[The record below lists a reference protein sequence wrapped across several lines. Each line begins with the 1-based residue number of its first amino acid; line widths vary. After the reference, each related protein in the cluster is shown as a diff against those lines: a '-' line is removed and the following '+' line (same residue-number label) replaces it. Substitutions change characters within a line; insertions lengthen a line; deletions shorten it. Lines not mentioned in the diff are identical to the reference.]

1 MKALASLYPTHIA
14 TVKERHDRAL
24 AATSFDQVVVFSG
37 ALNVQFL
44 DDNYYPFK
52 TNPHFKSW
60 VPVIDNP
67 NCYVIY
73 SPGRKPLLVY
83 WQPVDY
89 WYKPADTPSGYWVDQ
104 FDIVI
109 IRDPEEAKQ
118 HFPKQGRTA
127 YLGEPNAL
135 HGAGLNPEELL
146 SRLHWERSWKTGYE
160 IACIRLA
167 NEIGTRAH
175 TAAARAFSEGRSE
188 FEIHIDYLL
197 ASLHAEAELPYS
209 NIIAVNENASVLHYT
224 QHDRRHLDEGQ
235 RHSFLIDAG
244 ANVNGYAS
252 DITRTYSRE
261 RNEFADLIAA
271 FDDMQQGLCRMVRPG
286 VSYIDVHMAAHH
298 GVAKLLH
305 DFKFVDLDAG
315 AIVDTRI
322 SSTFF
327 PHGVGHFLGLQV
339 HDVAGF
345 HADCLG
351 NLIAKPE
358 GHEFLRLTRV
368 IEPRMSFTIEPG
380 LYFIDPLLKDLK
392 AGDRAKHVNWSKVDE
407 FRKFGGIRIEDDV
420 VVTDDGCKN
429 LTREAFAAA

>member
-1 MKALASLYPTHIA
+1 MNALASLYPSHVA

-24 AATSFDQVVVFSG
+24 AATSFDHVVVFSG

-67 NCYVIY
+67 NCHVVYT
-73 SPGRKPLLVY
+73 PGRKPLLVY
-83 WQPVDY
+83 WQPIDY
-89 WYKPADTPSGYWVDQ
+89 WYKPAATPCGYWVEQ

-109 IRDPEEAKQ
+109 IRDPEAAKA
-118 HFPKQGRTA
+118 HFPKGGRTA
-127 YLGEPNAL
+127 YLGEPNEL
-135 HGAGLNPEELL
+135 LGSDLNPGDLL
-146 SRLHWERSWKTGYE
+146 SRLHWERSWKTDYE
-160 IACIRLA
+160 IACIRGA
-167 NEIGTRAH
+167 NEIGVRAH
-175 TAAARAFSEGRSE
+175 AAALRSFAEGRSE

-224 QHDRRHLDEGQ
+224 HHDRGHLHEAE

-244 ANVNGYAS
+244 ASCNGYAS

-261 RNEFADLIAA
+261 RDEFADLIAA
-271 FDDMQQGLCRMVRPG
+271 FDHMQQSLCAMVRPG
-286 VSYIDVHMAAHH
+286 VNYIDVHMAAHD
-298 GVAKLLH
+298 GVARLLH
-305 DFKFVDLDAG
+305 EFKFVNLDAG

-322 SSTFF
+322 SSAFF

-345 HADCLG
+345 HSDCLG

-368 IEPRMSFTIEPG
+368 VDPRMCFTIEPG
-380 LYFIDPLLKDLK
+380 LYFIDSLLKDLK
-392 AGDRAKHVNWSKVDE
+392 SSDRAKHVNWSKVDA

-420 VVTDDGCKN
+420 VVTDEGHVN
-429 LTREAFAAA
+429 LTREAFAGA

>member
-1 MKALASLYPTHIA
+1 MNPLVSLYPSHVA

-24 AATSFDQVVVFSG
+24 AATSFDHVVVFSG
-37 ALNVQFL
+37 ALKVQFL

-67 NCYVIY
+67 HCHVVYT
-73 SPGRKPLLVY
+73 PARKPLLIY
-83 WQPVDY
+83 WQPIDY
-89 WYKPADTPSGYWVDQ
+89 WYKPAATPCGYWVDQ

-127 YLGEPNAL
+127 YLGEPNDL
-135 HGAGLNPEELL
+135 LGADLNPEELL
-146 SRLHWERSWKTGYE
+146 SRLHWERSWKTDYE
-160 IACIRLA
+160 IACIRGA
-167 NEIGTRAH
+167 NAIGARAH
-175 TAAARAFSEGRSE
+175 AAAARSFIEGRSE
-188 FEIHIDYLL
+188 FEIHIDYLM

-224 QHDRRHLDEGQ
+224 QHERGHLHEAE

-244 ANVNGYAS
+244 ASLNGYAS

-261 RNEFADLIAA
+261 SDEFADLIAA
-271 FDDMQQGLCRMVRPG
+271 FDQMQQGLCAMVRPG
-286 VSYIDVHMAAHH
+286 VNYVDVHMAAHA
-298 GVAKLLH
+298 GVAHLLH
-305 DFKFVDLDAG
+305 EFKFVDLDADS
-315 AIVDTRI
+315 IVDTRI

-345 HADCLG
+345 HGDCLG

-368 IEPRMSFTIEPG
+368 IDPRMCFTIEPG
-380 LYFIDPLLKDLK
+380 LYFIDTLLKDLK
-392 AGDRAKHVNWSKVDE
+392 ASDRAKHVNWSKVDA

-420 VVTDDGCKN
+420 VVTDDGYVN
-429 LTREAFAAA
+429 LTREAFAAG

>member
-1 MKALASLYPTHIA
+1 MIDLASLYPSHIA
-14 TVKERHDRAL
+14 ETKERHDRAL
-24 AATSFDQVVVFSG
+24 AATSFDHAVIFSG
-37 ALNVQFL
+37 ALKVLFL

-60 VPVIDNP
+60 VPVTDNP

-73 SPGRKPLLVY
+73 SPGRKPQLLF
-83 WQPVDY
+83 WQPIDY
-89 WYKPADTPSGYWVDQ
+89 WFKPAATPSGYWVDE

-118 HFPKQGRTA
+118 HFPKHGRTA
-127 YLGEPNAL
+127 TIGEPGELA
-135 HGAGLNPEELL
+135 GADLNPEELL
-146 SRLHWERSWKTGYE
+146 SRLHWERSWKTDYE
-160 IACIRLA
+160 LACLRGA
-167 NEIGTRAH
+167 NELGVRAH
-175 TAAARAFSEGRSE
+175 RAAAQSFVQGRSE
-188 FEIHIDYLL
+188 FEIHVDYLL

-224 QHDRRHLDEGQ
+224 QHERGHLHENQ

-244 ANVNGYAS
+244 ASLNGYAS
-252 DITRTYSRE
+252 DITRTYSRAQD
-261 RNEFADLIAA
+261 EFADLIAA
-271 FDDMQQGLCRMVRPG
+271 FDQMQLGLCAMVQPG
-286 VSYIDVHMAAHH
+286 RNYVDIHMAAHE
-298 GVAKLLH
+298 GVARLLH
-305 DFKFVDLDAG
+305 DFKFVNLDAD

-345 HADCLG
+345 HRDCIG

-368 IEPRMSFTIEPG
+368 IDPRMSFTIEPG
-380 LYFIDPLLKDLK
+380 LYFIDTLLKDLK
-392 AGDRAKHVNWSKVDE
+392 ASDRAKHVNWSKVDE
-407 FRKFGGIRIEDDV
+407 FRKFGGIRVEDDV
-420 VVTDDGCKN
+420 IVTDDGHVN
-429 LTREAFAAA
+429 LTREAFAAQ